1 MLGFIPSKNAVSF
14 RETPSQENVGSFE
27 EVISYIAGT
36 MTFSTG
42 IFLTGIRMYEPLFRF
57 LALQKIY
64 QFWGEVY
71 DPQDG

>member
-1 MLGFIPSKNAVSF
+1 MLGFIPIKKLASY
-14 RETPSQENVGSFE
+14 RGTPSQDSVGNFE

>member
-1 MLGFIPSKNAVSF
+1 MKLHEIASENRAGFL
-14 RETPSQENVGSFE
+14 E

-42 IFLTGIRMYEPLFRF
+42 IFLTGIRLYEPLFRF

-64 QFWGEVY
+64 
-71 DPQDG
+71 